1 MKSTLIRI
9 FRHYRMFLKKMVN
22 KVVAGL
28 RKPASYECE

>member
-22 KVVAGL
+22 KVAV
-28 RKPASYECE
+28 RKPTSYECE

>member
-22 KVVAGL
+22 KVAGL
-28 RKPASYECE
+28 RKPTSYECE